1 MLGFAS
7 DVKRLLGTIDAET
20 KQIPETRKCVE
31 GEEPEEVRSLKQA
44 VSLMLEE
51 DSNKLQAQIQKEI
64 QIKSFKAG
72 D

>member
-1 MLGFAS
+1 MLGFAT
-7 DVKRLLGTIDAET
+7 DVKKILATMLAET
-20 KQIPETRKCVE
+20 ERTPETRKCVE
-31 GEEPEEVRSLKQA
+31 EDEPEEVKSLKQA

-51 DSNKLQAQIQKEI
+51 DHNKVQVQIQKEI